1 MQNFHA
7 KKNFFQAT
15 IRKSFPLSL
24 KVF

>member
-1 MQNFHA
+1 MQNYHA
-7 KKNFFQAT
+7 KKFFQAT

>member
-7 KKNFFQAT
+7 KKFKAK